1 MKFWEMLC
9 IDERMNKKY
18 IKDVETD
25 GGISIK
31 KHKYI
36 EVVLMRKYGVFSAN
50 DSDFIFWNLAETL
63 FYNFHVW

>member
-1 MKFWEMLC
+1 MLC

-50 DSDFIFWNLAETL
+50 DSDFIF
-63 FYNFHVW
+63 

>member
-1 MKFWEMLC
+1 MLC

-18 IKDVETD
+18 VKHVETD
-25 GGISIK
+25 GGISIM

-50 DSDFIFWNLAETL
+50 DSDLIF
-63 FYNFHVW
+63 